1 MSSTKFLITPFL
13 KNPLDSC
20 FCINTFRVFKNNV
33 THIFRLSIYSAWFED
48 WEQAWA
54 QYFKPLAWSLSSTQS
69 NICDGAFSPEI
80 VNSCYCYNQKQSSGG
95 VLQKRCSYE
104 FCKIH
109 KKTPVVT
116 CVFNE
121 AADLQSLTLSKKE
134 VPTHMFSCE
143 FCKIS
148 HNTIFKGP
156 KKLSISAKKRHCTVD
171 VRPGSKYASLSS
183 HEKV

>member
-1 MSSTKFLITPFL
+1 MFSGEFYEISQKPM
-13 KNPLDSC
+13 DGC

-54 QYFKPLAWSLSSTQS
+54 QYFKPLSWSLFSTQS
-69 NICDGAFSPEI
+69 NICDGAFSAKI
-80 VNSCYCYNQKQSSGG
+80 VNSWYCYNQKQSSGG

-109 KKTPVVT
+109 KKTPALT

-121 AADLQSLTLSKKE
+121 AADLQNLILSKKRFRNRCFL
-134 VPTHMFSCE
+134 V
-143 FCKIS
+143 
-148 HNTIFKGP
+148 N
-156 KKLSISAKKRHCTVD
+156 SAKFLITSFLKDLR
-171 VRPGSKYASLSS
+171 S
-183 HEKV
+183 

>member
-48 WEQAWA
+48 WEQAWV

-109 KKTPVVT
+109 KKTPA
-116 CVFNE
+116 FSMK
-121 AADLQSLTLSKKE
+121 LQIYRVQLHQKKRFRHICIL
-134 VPTHMFSCE
+134 V
-143 FCKIS
+143 
-148 HNTIFKGP
+148 N
-156 KKLSISAKKRHCTVD
+156 SAKFLITSFLKDLRT
-171 VRPGSKYASLSS
+171 
-183 HEKV
+183 

>member
-1 MSSTKFLITPFL
+1 MV
-13 KNPLDSC
+13 
-20 FCINTFRVFKNNV
+20 FCK
-33 THIFRLSIYSAWFED
+33 
-48 WEQAWA
+48 
-54 QYFKPLAWSLSSTQS
+54 K
-69 NICDGAFSPEI
+69 
-80 VNSCYCYNQKQSSGG
+80 G
-95 VLQKRCSYE
+95 VLTN
-104 FCKIH
+104 FAKIH
-109 KKTPVVT
+109 KKTPALT

-121 AADLQSLTLSKKE
+121 AADLQSLTLSKNK

-156 KKLSISAKKRHCTVD
+156 KKLSISAKKRHCAVD

>member
-1 MSSTKFLITPFL
+1 MNSTKFLITPFL
-13 KNPLDSC
+13 KNPLENC

-33 THIFRLSIYSAWFED
+33 TRIFRQSIYSAWFED

-54 QYFKPLAWSLSSTQS
+54 QYFNPLAWSLFSTQS
-69 NICDGAFSPEI
+69 NMRDGGFSAKI
-80 VNSCYCYNQKQSSGG
+80 VNSWYCYNQKQSSGG

-109 KKTPVVT
+109 KKTPALT

-143 FCKIS
+143 FCEIS